1 MQTELTQ
8 FSNWLTCQYPHSSA
22 RKHTMGYLVLFFSW
36 TVKPTSDM
44 SQHDVDGYIHHWLA
58 KGLSP
63 LTTPALGASAGV
75 VSNDK
80 TLIA

>member
-1 MQTELTQ
+1 M
-8 FSNWLTCQYPHSSA
+8 SD
-22 RKHTMGYLVLFFSW
+22 LVLFFSW
-36 TVKPTSDM
+36 TGKPPSDI
-44 SQHDVDGYIHHWLA
+44 SPHDVDGYIHHWLA